1 MEAKPVASVFFL
13 LFSELLPNL
22 LNTLNR
28 PRAKAQRMGLAR
40 RTASGKRSEDGESRC
55 SRCFPGKKE
64 IICKLILRYLIIV
77 TSSSK
82 NEIGGRGD
90 RQLAHEA
97 K

>member
-1 MEAKPVASVFFL
+1 MENCSRHPCSAVKHCEGIICIAEWKQSRSLVCFFL

-40 RTASGKRSEDGESRC
+40 RTASGKKREDDESRC

-64 IICKLILRYLIIV
+64 II
-77 TSSSK
+77 
-82 NEIGGRGD
+82 
-90 RQLAHEA
+90 
-97 K
+97 